1 MAGQIEQNRVW
12 VGLCAKRN
20 VFSFG
25 MDVKWSGFHYDEA
38 DVGLKTWKTSAGIV
52 GGIISKQDTEGH
64 AAASLVG
71 LVCVLLLVVVSMGS
85 EGIIGKK
92 RSATKKSGRGL

>member
-52 GGIISKQDTEGH
+52 RGIISKVRLRQ
-64 AAASLVG
+64 
-71 LVCVLLLVVVSMGS
+71 CVTQSPPSGQVNTFPTQTIHVEFLLTFKTL
-85 EGIIGKK
+85 K
-92 RSATKKSGRGL
+92 